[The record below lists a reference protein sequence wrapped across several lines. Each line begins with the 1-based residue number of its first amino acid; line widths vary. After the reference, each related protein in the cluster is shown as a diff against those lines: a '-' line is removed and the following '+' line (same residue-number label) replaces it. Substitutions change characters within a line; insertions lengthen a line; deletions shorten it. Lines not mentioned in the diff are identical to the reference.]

1 MIVYENTLGN
11 FKQDVIL
18 NQIVDEINGNLRKL
32 RLSGG
37 SQSEINS
44 WNNSLHFMKDVL
56 DCNELSNDK
65 IKRQLWRN
73 LLLSWLLYFY

>member
-65 IKRQLWRN
+65 IKRQL
-73 LLLSWLLYFY
+73 

>member
-44 WNNSLHFMKDVL
+44 
-56 DCNELSNDK
+56 
-65 IKRQLWRN
+65 
-73 LLLSWLLYFY
+73 

>member
-44 WNNSLHFMKDVL
+44 LNNSLHFMKDVL

-65 IKRQLWRN
+65 IKRQL
-73 LLLSWLLYFY
+73 